1 PRPSAPRTG
10 GPAMRPLLLCLLPCC
25 LLAAAPSGPAHRDR
39 APERSVPVI
48 SDDGRPLS
56 DAEQVGRLARE
67 RPLEFV
73 EECLRRYR
81 RDVHGY
87 TLTMTKEERIDGQLQ
102 SPEEMEVAFREQPYS
117 VALRWTK
124 GARRAERA
132 VYVAGQ
138 NNDKLLVRPTPRWH
152 LMARLAGRLDKDGVA
167 TIDVDGDDARQ
178 SGRFTVKE
186 FGMYQGLA
194 RLFTDW
200 KAAEDRGA
208 LHVEYMGEQVVPET
222 GGRTCYVLRR
232 TRFLKPE
239 RDGVTEQVLYVD
251 KENWLQVGSVANGD
265 RGLIGAYFY
274 RDIQINPA
282 FQPDAFGGP

>member
-1 PRPSAPRTG
+1 
-10 GPAMRPLLLCLLPCC
+10 MRLVMLCLLPCY
-25 LLAAAPSGPAHRDR
+25 LLAAAPSGPAHPARP
-39 APERSVPVI
+39 PERPMPVI
-48 SDDGRPLS
+48 RDDGKPLS
-56 DAEQVGRLARE
+56 DAEQMERLARE
-67 RPLEFV
+67 QPLEFI

-81 RDVHGY
+81 RDVRAY
-87 TLTMTKEERIDGQLQ
+87 TLTMTKEECILGQPEK
-102 SPEEMEVAFREQPYS
+102 PEEMEVAFREQPYS

-132 VYVAGQ
+132 LYVAGQ
-138 NNDKLLVRPTPRWH
+138 NDEKMLVRPTPKWH
-152 LMARLAGRLDKDGVA
+152 LVARLAGKLDKDGVA

-194 RLFTDW
+194 RLFADW
-200 KAAEDRGA
+200 KAAHDRNA
-208 LHVEYMGEQVVPET
+208 LHVEYQGEQVVRQA
-222 GGRTCYVLRR
+222 GGRACYVLRR

-251 KENWLQVGSVANGD
+251 KGTWLQVGSVANGQ

-274 RDIQINPA
+274 RDVKINPKFDPDP
-282 FQPDAFGGP
+282 FQRP